1 MKVTYNWLKEMVDID
16 ISPEELA
23 KKLTSAGMEV
33 EEIIY
38 QNEHLH
44 DVVVGRII
52 QIEKHPHAD
61 RLVVCRVDLGGGKVT
76 QILTAATNVFVGAV
90 VPVSLEG
97 ADLVNG
103 VKIQKTVM
111 RGVESCGMFCSG
123 EELGIDENYYEGAGV
138 NGILILP
145 SNLKIGQPIEEALM
159 LNDVVYDIG
168 ITPNRADCM
177 SVIGI
182 AREVCALLGKEL
194 KKINLNY
201 NIDVYSK
208 DTVRNYVNVDV
219 QTDNCHRYMA
229 SAITDVKIEKSPL
242 WLRARLNAVGI
253 KPINT
258 MVDITNYVLI
268 EMGQP
273 LHAFDQKNIRGSH
286 IIVRQAKP
294 GETISVL
301 NHNSYDLTEENM
313 VIADDE
319 GPMVIAGVIGGVD
332 SCITDETKISVLE
345 SAVFD
350 LKSIRITSRKLGVRT
365 DSSARYE
372 KGVNVANAELGLA
385 RALHLVTELGCG
397 RVVRGVIDIC
407 NKKNEAREVVGSIKL
422 INDILGV
429 EIPTADMVRILN
441 NLGIQTKAYG
451 DKLNCKVPP
460 YREDIENDYDL
471 AEEIIRLYGYDV
483 YDNLNYNLFENA
495 TITEGHTHPR
505 LSLERK
511 YRNALIER
519 GFYENISYTLVSGKI
534 NEMLLLPDDDYKIV
548 RIANPISES
557 ISCMRTS
564 LAHSL
569 FQNINYNLSVGN
581 KDLRIFEFGKAF
593 RAKTLP
599 LQELPYEDNMLAIA
613 VCEDGYS
620 FFDLK
625 GVLESLLSKTSLK
638 YTLVRSNKSFLHLG
652 VSADVLDENGIV
664 VASFGKIHPVVA
676 KNYDIPV
683 NVFYCEVNT
692 QYLADLPE
700 KVYNVKSISKYPIV
714 ERDISVVV
722 NENVT
727 VEEILTSIKSACGI
741 LYYDSYLF
749 DIYRNN
755 SLGENKKSLAFK
767 IKLSDINKTLTD
779 DEVQN
784 VVNKVLKALS
794 YKHGAVLR

>member
-23 KKLTSAGMEV
+23 EKLTSAGMEV

-38 QNEHLH
+38 QNKHLH
-44 DVVVGRII
+44 NVVVGRII
-52 QIEKHPHAD
+52 KIEKHPQAD
-61 RLVVCRVDLGGGKVT
+61 RLVVCRVDIGGGKVT
-76 QILTAATNVFVGAV
+76 QILTAATNVFEGAV

-201 NIDVYSK
+201 DIDVYAK

-219 QTDNCHRYMA
+219 QTENCYRYMA
-229 SAITDVKIEKSPL
+229 GAVTDVKIERSPL

-258 MVDITNYVLI
+258 IVDITNYVLI

-273 LHAFDQKNIRGSH
+273 LHAFDQKNINGSH
-286 IIVRQAKP
+286 IIVRQAQD
-294 GETISVL
+294 GETITAL
-301 NHNSYDLTEENM
+301 NHNEYTLTEENM
-313 VIADDE
+313 VIADDN
-319 GPMVIAGVIGGVD
+319 GPMVIAGVIGGTN
-332 SCITDETKISVLE
+332 SCITDSTQICVFE

-385 RALHLVTELGCG
+385 RALHLVTQLGCG
-397 RVVRGVIDIC
+397 KVTRGIIDIC

-422 INDILGV
+422 INEILGATV
-429 EIPTADMVRILN
+429 PTNEMVRILN
-441 NLGIQTKAYG
+441 NLGIQTKALG
-451 DKLNCKVPP
+451 DKLVCKVPP
-460 YREDIENDYDL
+460 YREDVENDYDL

-483 YDNLNYNLFENA
+483 YDNINYNLFENA
-495 TITEGHTHPR
+495 SITEGHVHPR
-505 LSLERK
+505 LNLERK
-511 YRNALIER
+511 FRNALVER
-519 GFYENISYTLVSGKI
+519 GFYENISYTLVTGKI
-534 NEMLLLPDDDYKIV
+534 NEMLLLPDDEFKIV

-564 LAHSL
+564 MAHSL
-569 FQNINYNLSVGN
+569 FQNVNYNLSVGN
-581 KDLRIFEFGKAF
+581 KDLRIFEFGKVF
-593 RAKTLP
+593 RAKSLP
-599 LQELPYEDNMLAIA
+599 MTELPIEDNMLAIA
-613 VCEDGYS
+613 VCEEGYD
-620 FFDLK
+620 FFKLK
-625 GVLESLLSKTSLK
+625 GVVESLLNKTSLK
-638 YTLVRSNKSFLHLG
+638 YKLTRSTKPFLHLG
-652 VSADVLDENGIV
+652 VSADVLTENNEV
-664 VASFGKIHPVVA
+664 VASFGEIHPTVA
-676 KNYDIPV
+676 KNYDIPA

-692 QYLADLPE
+692 QHLADLHE
-700 KVYNVKSISKYPIV
+700 KTYVVKAISKYPIV
-714 ERDISVVV
+714 ERDIAIVVD
-722 NENVT
+722 EEIT
-727 VEEILTSIKSACGI
+727 VEELLNSIKSACGT
-741 LYYDSYLF
+741 LFYECYLF
-749 DIYRNN
+749 DIYRHN
-755 SLGENKKSLAFK
+755 SIGNNKKSLAFK
-767 IKLSDINKTLTD
+767 IRLSDINKTLTD
-779 DEVQN
+779 EEVSN
-784 VVNKVLKALS
+784 VINKVLKSLS